1 MLLTASVQTLL
12 ITSVCIYVFLF
23 YFFVYV
29 CCASDRTVVDTID
42 FAHSLPQEPIEACLL
57 CVDFFLCGLSEVTL
71 RQQPL
76 SPSEAKY

>member
-12 ITSVCIYVFLF
+12 ITSVCVYVFLF

-42 FAHSLPQEPIEACLL
+42 FAHSLPREPIEACYF
-57 CVDFFLCGLSEVTL
+57 VDFFLYGLSEITS

-76 SPSEAKY
+76 PPSEAKY